1 MANRDLTKMDAI
13 MAIPLMEFFNYMAM
27 LKTIRKNQAERLSKA
42 SKAGFE
48 AYISTLVSEI
58 L

>member
-1 MANRDLTKMDAI
+1 MDAV
-13 MAIPLMEFFNYMAM
+13 MNMPLMEFFNYMAM

-48 AYISTLVSEI
+48 SYISTLVSE
-58 L
+58 LL

>member
-1 MANRDLTKMDAI
+1 M
-13 MAIPLMEFFNYMAM
+13 PLMEFFNYMAM
-27 LKTIRKNQAERLSKA
+27 LKTIRKNQAERLRNA

-48 AYISTLVSEI
+48 AYITTLVSEM